1 MLGDCEC
8 KMRLYFLRVCLRL
21 DDEMKRVIFF
31 CFLASEMDVIDD
43 RIV

>member
-1 MLGDCEC
+1 MLGDCEG

-31 CFLASEMDVIDD
+31 VF
-43 RIV
+43 